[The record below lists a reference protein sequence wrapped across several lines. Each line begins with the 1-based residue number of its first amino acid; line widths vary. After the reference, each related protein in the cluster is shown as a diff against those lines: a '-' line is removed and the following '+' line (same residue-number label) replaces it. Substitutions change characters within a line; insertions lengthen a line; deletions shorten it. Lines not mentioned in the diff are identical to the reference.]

1 MAKNFA
7 DRFNEQLAASP
18 LVKETDDYMEQQVLN
33 PDAQPVLLSNPD
45 TPAAPTAV
53 EQEPT
58 PSVSSPS
65 PQASASPLP
74 SSPTASPSRAVI
86 GSQDSPSTPK
96 PKYPSPFVSDVQGS
110 PKHCQALVSATTY
123 TNMGILKN
131 LYLPNMSFGAMA
143 TEALSEWVDR
153 KIKEYQKRQQK

>member
-18 LVKETDDYMEQQVLN
+18 LVKETDNYMEQQVLN
-33 PDAQPVLLSNPD
+33 PDAQPVLLSNND
-45 TPAAPTAV
+45 TNLHPKEEEEHTAPS
-53 EQEPT
+53 Q
-58 PSVSSPS
+58 
-65 PQASASPLP
+65 QASASPLP
-74 SSPTASPSRAVI
+74 SSPSASPSRAVI

-96 PKYPSPFVSDVQGS
+96 PRYPSPFVSDVQGS

-153 KIKEYQKRQQK
+153 KIKEYQKKQGK

>member
-7 DRFNEQLAASP
+7 DRFNEQLANSP
-18 LVKETDDYMEQQVLN
+18 LVKETDEYMEQQVLN
-33 PDAQPVLLSNPD
+33 PEAQPVLLNPD
-45 TPAAPTAV
+45 TPEAPKAA
-53 EQEPT
+53 EET
-58 PSVSSPS
+58 PPVSSP
-65 PQASASPLP
+65 QAAAEPLP
-74 SSPTASPSRAVI
+74 SA
-86 GSQDSPSTPK
+86 STPK
-96 PKYPSPFVSDVQGS
+96 PAKYPSPFVSDVQGS

-153 KIKEYQKRQQK
+153 KIKEYQKKQGK

>member
-33 PDAQPVLLSNPD
+33 PDAQPVLLSNND
-45 TPAAPTAV
+45 TNLPPKEEEGPTA
-53 EQEPT
+53 
-58 PSVSSPS
+58 PSQ
-65 PQASASPLP
+65 QASASPLP

-96 PKYPSPFVSDVQGS
+96 PKYPAPFVSDVQGS

-153 KIKEYQKRQQK
+153 KIKEYQKKQGK

>member
-33 PDAQPVLLSNPD
+33 PDAQPVLLSDPD
-45 TPAAPTAV
+45 AAPSASPAAGEV
-53 EQEPT
+53 N
-58 PSVSSPS
+58 PSS

-74 SSPTASPSRAVI
+74 SSPTATAPNPSNH
-86 GSQDSPSTPK
+86 K

-153 KIKEYQKRQQK
+153 KIKEYQKKQGK

>member
-33 PDAQPVLLSNPD
+33 PDAQPVLLSNND
-45 TPAAPTAV
+45 TNLPPKEEEGPTA
-53 EQEPT
+53 
-58 PSVSSPS
+58 PSQ
-65 PQASASPLP
+65 QASASPLP

-86 GSQDSPSTPK
+86 GSQDSSTTPK

>member
-53 EQEPT
+53 EQEPIH
-58 PSVSSPS
+58 SVSSPS
-65 PQASASPLP
+65 PQAAVEPLP
-74 SSPTASPSRAVI
+74 SSASHNPSN
-86 GSQDSPSTPK
+86 PK
-96 PKYPSPFVSDVQGS
+96 QPRYPSPFVSDVQGS

-153 KIKEYQKRQQK
+153 KIKEYQKKQGK

>member
-33 PDAQPVLLSNPD
+33 PDAQPVLLSNDD
-45 TPAAPTAV
+45 TNPAARPAPPRIV
-53 EQEPT
+53 KAIFDEPPYDPEQ
-58 PSVSSPS
+58 
-65 PQASASPLP
+65 P
-74 SSPTASPSRAVI
+74 SSQADLGSPKNMNHE
-86 GSQDSPSTPK
+86 PLTPK
-96 PKYPSPFVSDVQGS
+96 KYPAPFVSDVQGS